1 MKYDLNFRLPKLFL
15 CEFCLKY
22 SKSKAVL
29 DRHQEKC
36 TWRHPPG
43 TEIYRRED
51 VSVFEVDG
59 NVNKLYCQNLCLL
72 AKLFLDHKTLYYDVE
87 PFLFYVMTKNDRK
100 GCHLVGYFSKEKH
113 CAQKYN
119 VSCIMTMPQY
129 QRQGFGRFLIDF
141 SYLLSR
147 EEGQPGTPEKPL
159 SDLGRVSYHAYWK
172 SVVLEYLYRN
182 RGKPI
187 IIQDIANKTGLYV
200 PDIALAL
207 QLLHF
212 VRCIKRD
219 GDFKYQILF
228 SINWDKV
235 NAHYEKMLRQQNRI
249 FIDPECL
256 RWTPL
261 LTPALHMLKSDSED
275 ETSILIDDNNKST
288 SPDLSIA
295 EMASKQSRGSR
306 KSQNTKSVQNHKALS
321 ERQSRRSDVNLIQN
335 VDKSQL
341 ETPPSTTSQVE
352 ITSSGRRRM
361 RPVKFND
368 FADIKPKS
376 TSSENLVSTRH
387 PQQELETP
395 VKESRRRRGDREVIE
410 MGAMA
415 VKESYETK
423 RTRFNISGPKID
435 GEERSSKRKISLNDD
450 ESEVIVSKRQRTM
463 RDSIREPATPNRH
476 TRARSITS
484 VTDSKNELT
493 VEPVVDRKCHKRRR
507 TAGGHSND
515 ATNLLDNVQI
525 KEEPRSSQT
534 ESKRFSKHSME
545 KARRENRSTIAQPV
559 IKIEEETRVTP
570 PQRGRKSKQALV
582 YQPPESDTQSESTDA
597 SRKFPTSRA
606 QRNINRHGVNYS
618 GDRRSSRNLG
628 IQDPPQSPLTGAS
641 TEPSGDECLKSQD
654 KRSGRRH
661 SRRSHARNINEQET
675 VMQPPQV
682 EIPSEDDVDSIPD
695 EEPINTRMVRNSKTI
710 LADIFTNAA
719 GKRSKRKRSSPVM
732 QSKMHGY
739 RTSNRIAAAAAVMKV
754 PQSPFS
760 EHSVSTPHHSH
771 GGTSSDDQQT
781 SNKKQ
786 MTLPE
791 MMQIQKAKNSA
802 AEQRFEFK
810 LTLKLLNEF
819 IKRKMMNGL
828 SILLYVLILDRQE
841 SQQNWT

>member
-1 MKYDLNFRLPKLFL
+1 M
-15 CEFCLKY
+15 
-22 SKSKAVL
+22 

-51 VSVFEVDG
+51 ISVFEVDG

-172 SVVLEYLYRN
+172 SVVLEYLYKN

-187 IIQDIANKTGLYV
+187 IIQDIANQTGLYV
-200 PDIALAL
+200 PDIALAF

-235 NAHYEKMLRQQNRI
+235 NAHYEKTLRQKNRI
-249 FIDPECL
+249 YIDPECL

-275 ETSILIDDNNKST
+275 ESTMPIDDKNKST
-288 SPDLSIA
+288 SPEMSLA
-295 EMASKQSRGSR
+295 EMVNKRGRGSK
-306 KSQNTKSVQNHKALS
+306 KSQNKALQSQKALS
-321 ERQSRRSDVNLIQN
+321 GRQSRRSDGNL
-335 VDKSQL
+335 SQKF
-341 ETPPSTTSQVE
+341 ETPPNAATQVE
-352 ITSSGRRRM
+352 ITSSGRRRI
-361 RPVKFND
+361 RPLKFND

-376 TSSENLVSTRH
+376 TSSENLVAIRN
-387 PQQELETP
+387 PQQEQPDTP

-410 MGAMA
+410 MGAIT
-415 VKESYETK
+415 VKELSETK
-423 RTRFNISGPKID
+423 RTRYNTSATKVEN
-435 GEERSSKRKISLNDD
+435 EERISKRKISMNDD
-450 ESEVIVSKRQRTM
+450 EGDVVSNKRQRTM
-463 RDSIREPATPNRH
+463 RESSGPTTPNRH
-476 TRARSITS
+476 TRGRSITS
-484 VTDSKNELT
+484 GTDTKNDLPVET
-493 VEPVVDRKCHKRRR
+493 VAEKKSHKRRR
-507 TAGGHSND
+507 TTGHSIDEAN
-515 ATNLLDNVQI
+515 ALENVQI
-525 KEEPRSSQT
+525 KEEPRSSQPEIT
-534 ESKRFSKHSME
+534 RFGKYTVE
-545 KARRENRSTIAQPV
+545 KGRRESRSAVQPA
-559 IKIEEETRVTP
+559 IKTEEIEVVAP
-570 PQRGRKSKQALV
+570 PRRGRKPKQPPI

-597 SRKFPTSRA
+597 GRKFPPNRA
-606 QRNINRHGVNYS
+606 QRNTNRNEISYPNE
-618 GDRRSSRNLG
+618 RRSSRNLST
-628 IQDPPQSPLTGAS
+628 QEPPQSPMTGAS
-641 TEPSGDECLKSQD
+641 TEPSGDECFKSHD

-661 SRRSHARNINEQET
+661 SRRSRGQSINDQD
-675 VMQPPQV
+675 VIMHPPQV
-682 EIPSEDDVDSIPD
+682 ENPSEDDVDSIPD
-695 EEPINTRMVRNSKTI
+695 EEPVDTRTARNSKTM
-710 LADIFTNAA
+710 LADIFTKAA
-719 GKRSKRKRSSPVM
+719 GKRSKRKRSSPIM
-732 QSKMHGY
+732 PSKMHGY
-739 RTSNRIAAAAAVMKV
+739 RTSNRIAAAAAVMKGQ
-754 PQSPFS
+754 QSPLS
-760 EHSVSTPHHSH
+760 EHSASTPHHSH

-791 MMQIQKAKNSA
+791 MMQMQKAKNSTV
-802 AEQRFEFK
+802 EQR
-810 LTLKLLNEF
+810 
-819 IKRKMMNGL
+819 
-828 SILLYVLILDRQE
+828 
-841 SQQNWT
+841 

>member
-1 MKYDLNFRLPKLFL
+1 MIRFFRRLPKLFL

-51 VSVFEVDG
+51 ISVFEVDG

-172 SVVLEYLYRN
+172 SVVMDYLYKN

-200 PDIALAL
+200 PDIALAF

-228 SINWDKV
+228 SINWEKV
-235 NAHYEKMLRQQNRI
+235 TAYHERTIRQKNRI
-249 FIDPECL
+249 YIDPECL

-275 ETSILIDDNNKST
+275 ESTMQMGDNNKST
-288 SPDLSIA
+288 SPDLTLA
-295 EMASKQSRGSR
+295 EVAGRRGRISK
-306 KSQNTKSVQNHKALS
+306 KSQNKAIQSQKALS
-321 ERQSRRSDVNLIQN
+321 GRQSRRSDISLNPKAE
-335 VDKSQL
+335 KSQF
-341 ETPPSTTSQVE
+341 ETPPNATTQVE
-352 ITSSGRRRM
+352 ITSSGRRRI
-361 RPVKFND
+361 RPMKFND

-376 TSSENLVSTRH
+376 TSSENLVTRH

-410 MGAMA
+410 MGAA
-415 VKESYETK
+415 VKDLSETK
-423 RTRFNISGPKID
+423 RTRYNTSATKMESD
-435 GEERSSKRKISLNDD
+435 ERTSKRKISLNDEECD
-450 ESEVIVSKRQRTM
+450 VTVSKRQRTM
-463 RDSIREPATPNRH
+463 RESSGPTTPNRH
-476 TRARSITS
+476 TRGRSITS
-484 VTDSKNELT
+484 GPDIKNDMP
-493 VEPVVDRKCHKRRR
+493 VESEKKSHKRRR
-507 TAGGHSND
+507 TTGGHSIDEANS
-515 ATNLLDNVQI
+515 LESIQI
-525 KEEPRSSQT
+525 KEEPRSSQPEIT
-534 ESKRFSKHSME
+534 RFGKYSVE
-545 KARRENRSTIAQPV
+545 KSRRESRTAAQPL
-559 IKIEEETRVTP
+559 IKTEEIEAPR
-570 PQRGRKSKQALV
+570 RGRKPKQPLV

-597 SRKFPTSRA
+597 GRKFPPVRP
-606 QRNINRHGVNYS
+606 QRMSNRTEINYPS
-618 GDRRSSRNLG
+618 ERRSSRNHS
-628 IQDPPQSPLTGAS
+628 IQEPPQSPLTGAS
-641 TEPSGDECLKSQD
+641 TEPSGDECFKSID

-661 SRRSHARNINEQET
+661 PRRSRGQSINDQD

-682 EIPSEDDVDSIPD
+682 ENQSEDDIDSVAE
-695 EEPINTRMVRNSKTI
+695 EEPPPRNSKTI
-710 LADIFTNAA
+710 LADIFTKAA
-719 GKRSKRKRSSPVM
+719 GKRAKRKRSSPIM
-732 QSKMHGY
+732 QGKMQH
-739 RTSNRIAAAAAVMKV
+739 RTSNRIAAAAAIMKGQ
-754 PQSPFS
+754 QSPLS
-760 EHSVSTPHHSH
+760 EHSASTPHHSH

-791 MMQIQKAKNSA
+791 MMLMQKAKNNST
-802 AEQRFEFK
+802 EQR
-810 LTLKLLNEF
+810 L
-819 IKRKMMNGL
+819 
-828 SILLYVLILDRQE
+828 V
-841 SQQNWT
+841 